1 MAKVRKDKDKIRK
14 IYKTIHKIAMNGRNN
29 IMYYKDLVDEI
40 VNKGD
45 YSYFKQCLLINFG
58 IDVINYRSVNEMKN
72 GTWDSICFQT
82 LTPVQERL
90 KSYYKTK
97 MIYQNGY
104 DIYSDDPNYVSMTY
118 SGPLSSTYSLI
129 GTQSQVSFTSNT
141 DLYINLSNNH
151 IYDVDFKRVNWIDRG
166 NGRVPYE
173 LFDHYSINSGT
184 FSYLT
189 QSTYKTTIPTD
200 HGGDYVVTTTSRNPY
215 YKYNY
220 SLGISRDSYLGK
232 IEEIDSF
239 ENDPLYYY
247 RSPEVAKILG
257 FKRTYLKVTKRGH
270 TDFLIFNEV
279 NELISED
286 MNLFNRYVSAIK
298 YILS

>member
-1 MAKVRKDKDKIRK
+1 MAKIKKDKDKIRK
-14 IYKTIHKIAMNGRNN
+14 IYKTIHKLALGGRNN
-29 IMYYKDLVDEI
+29 IMEYKGLVDEVI
-40 VNKGD
+40 NKGD
-45 YSYFKQCLLINFG
+45 YSYFKQCLLINFN
-58 IDVINYRSVNEMKN
+58 IDVIDYRSVNEMRN

-90 KSYYKTK
+90 KSYYKSK
-97 MIYQNGY
+97 MVYQSGY
-104 DIYSDDPNYVSMTY
+104 DIYSENPNYIVMTY
-118 SGPLSSTYSLI
+118 SGPLSSTYSVVA
-129 GTQSQVSFTSNT
+129 TQSQISFTYST

-151 IYDVDFKRVNWIDRG
+151 IYNVEFKRVNWIDRG
-166 NGRVPYE
+166 DGRVPYE
-173 LFDHYSINSGT
+173 LFQHYSIDSGT

-200 HGGDYVVTTTSRNPY
+200 HGADYVVTTTTRDPY
-215 YKYNY
+215 YQYNY

-239 ENDPLYYY
+239 ENDPLYYK

-257 FKRTYLKVTKRGH
+257 FKRTYLKVTKKGH
-270 TDFLIFNEV
+270 VDYLIFNEV
-279 NELISED
+279 NEFVSED

-298 YILS
+298 YLLS